1 MDSAPQ
7 GTASPH
13 RLVGREHE
21 LARLE
26 EPLRVVRD
34 GGSATIVVRGDP
46 GVGKSALLEQLIAS
60 ASQFQVVRA
69 VGVEGE
75 VDLPYAGLQQLC
87 RSFTDAIDA
96 LPEPQRVALRIAFG
110 LASGEPPERY
120 IVGLAVL
127 SLMSENAATQPLLCV
142 VDDAQWL
149 DGATTQAL
157 GFIGRRLGADSV
169 GLVIGCREA
178 VSDFGGFPELH
189 VGALS
194 PADAR
199 ALLDSVLVGHVDE
212 AVRERLLMEAHGNP
226 LALIELPRSLT
237 TADAASG
244 VLPPAQTPL
253 SGRIEESFSLRIT
266 ALGEQT
272 RQLLLLASAEPAGDP
287 LLLHRAAAQLSLPM
301 DAADAAEDAGLIEIR
316 ERTSFRHPLVRSAVY
331 QSATKR
337 ERRLAH
343 AALADVTDGLLD
355 PDRKAWHRAQATSA
369 PDEDVAEE
377 LERTA
382 ARAKSRG
389 GLAAAGAFLERA
401 ALLTPSAVR
410 RAERT
415 VVAAEFMYDA
425 GAYDTVEALLRSL
438 DNAQLDERHAARA
451 ERLHAEVAWKR
462 RSHGETAFRLLA
474 AAEKLTRFDPM
485 LAQEAQHDALVAAWF
500 GDSDLFKAVA
510 SACSDS
516 VAAESDPIRGLI
528 LRGWAHVAA
537 QRADG
542 RDPSAGDR
550 LIRGAALAL
559 LEKPQLD
566 ESDLP
571 LLEQTE
577 RAFLSYWDFDGWETL
592 WRRGVQVARDRGSY
606 RHLRRSLDRWASVR
620 TVAGDFLA
628 ASSASA
634 EAAAIAEAIGEEW
647 EMSKEPTWPAAWQL
661 LESEALALV
670 DLTES
675 RGHRLGVVHPFWDA
689 TRALIHNAA
698 GRYEAALEAAQRACD
713 GTRTRVFFWTLP
725 DLIEAAT
732 RCGER
737 DRAHVG
743 MEHLVRI
750 ARIVSADWGLGLEAR
765 SAALVT
771 DDPLLAE
778 PLYREAIERL
788 DRARVRTDLA
798 RAHLVYGEWLRREN
812 RRTDAREQLR
822 AADDL
827 FHAMGTHL
835 FADRVRRELS
845 ATGET
850 ARKRTDD
857 RRDDL
862 TPQETQIAQLAS
874 EGLTNPEIGAKLF
887 LSPRTVEWHL
897 HHVFAKLGI
906 GSRRALRNALG
917 SAETVQALP

>member
-7 GTASPH
+7 RTASLR

-21 LARLE
+21 LARFDEL
-26 EPLRVVRD
+26 LRIVRN
-34 GGSATIVVRGDP
+34 GGSETIVVRGDP
-46 GVGKSALLEQLIAS
+46 GVGKSALLEHLVAS
-60 ASQFQVVRA
+60 ASGFQVVRA

-87 RSFTDAIDA
+87 RSLTNAIDA
-96 LPEPQRVALRIAFG
+96 LPEPQRVALRVAFG
-110 LASGEPPERY
+110 LASGDPPERY

-149 DGATTQAL
+149 DGATTHAL

-169 GLVIGCREA
+169 GCVIGCREA
-178 VSDFGGFPELH
+178 VSDVEGFPELH

-194 PADAR
+194 AADSR
-199 ALLDSVLVGHVDE
+199 ALLDSVLVGQVDE
-212 AVRERLLMEAHGNP
+212 PVRERLLIEAHGNP

-244 VLPPAQTPL
+244 VLPRAETSL
-253 SGRIEESFSLRIT
+253 SSRIEESFRLRIT

-272 RQLLLLASAEPAGDP
+272 RKLLLLAAAEPVGDP
-287 LLLHRAAAQLSLPM
+287 LLLHRAAAHVALPM
-301 DAADAAEDAGLIEIR
+301 DAADAAEDAGLLEIR

-331 QSATKR
+331 QSATQQ

-343 AALADVTDGLLD
+343 AALAEVTDGLLD
-355 PDRKAWHRAQATSA
+355 PDRKAWHRAQATSV

-401 ALLTPSAVR
+401 ALLTPSANR

-415 VVAAEFMYDA
+415 VVAAEFMYEA
-425 GAYDTVEALLRSL
+425 GAYDAVETLLRSL
-438 DNAQLDERHAARA
+438 DDTQLDERHAARA

-462 RSHGETAFRLLA
+462 GRQPREAVFPLLA
-474 AAEKLTRFDPM
+474 AAERLRRLDPM
-485 LAQEAQHDALVAAWF
+485 LAHEAQFDALQSAWY
-500 GDSDLFKAVA
+500 GDSDLVEAVA
-510 SACSDS
+510 LAYSESA
-516 VAAESDPIRGLI
+516 AAESDAIGGLV

-537 QRADG
+537 QSVGG
-542 RDPSAGDR
+542 RDTSAGDELLR
-550 LIRGAALAL
+550 EAAIAL

-566 ESDLP
+566 ESDLS
-571 LLEQTE
+571 LLERTE

-592 WRRGVQVARDRGSY
+592 WRRAIQLARDRGSY
-606 RHLRRSLDRWASVR
+606 LQLRRSLDDWAQVK
-620 TVAGDFLA
+620 TVAGDFSA
-628 ASSASA
+628 VASA
-634 EAAAIAEAIGEEW
+634 LAEATAIAEATGEGW
-647 EMSKEPTWPAAWQL
+647 HLYRGVWPAAWQL
-661 LESEALALV
+661 PETEALAFV
-670 DLTES
+670 EGSES
-675 RGHRLGVVHPFWDA
+675 RGRTLGETHPLWDA

-698 GRYEAALEAAQRACD
+698 GRYEAALKAAQRACD
-713 GTRTRVFFWTLP
+713 VTRSRVFFWTLP
-725 DLIEAAT
+725 DLIEAAA
-732 RCGER
+732 RCGDR
-737 DRAHVG
+737 DRARVA
-743 MEHLVRI
+743 MEHLVRRAHVI
-750 ARIVSADWGLGLEAR
+750 SADWGLGLEAR

-778 PLYREAIERL
+778 PLYVEAIERL
-788 DRARVRTDLA
+788 DRARVRPDLA

-835 FADRVRRELS
+835 FADRVRRELN

-857 RRDDL
+857 RRGDL
-862 TPQETQIAQLAS
+862 TPQENQIAQLAS
-874 EGLTNPEIGAKLF
+874 DGLTNPEIGAKLF

-897 HHVFAKLGI
+897 HHVYSKLGI
-906 GSRRALRNALG
+906 SSRKDLRARRFA
-917 SAETVQALP
+917 